1 MNRAVPEMIVLISV
15 TVVNSFNIL
24 QYSFF
29 YQYIF
34 SLNFFSTPIMGQ
46 GAKI

>member
-1 MNRAVPEMIVLISV
+1 MNRAVPVMIVPISI
-15 TVVNSFNIL
+15 TVVNFFNIL

-34 SLNFFSTPIMGQ
+34 SLNFFSTPTMGQ
-46 GAKI
+46 GAQI